1 MRCPRTLWQET
12 SFYESEL
19 TLSNLRRAGK
29 NIFYKAIAEI
39 LSRFIYLFFFI
50 YMARHLGAS
59 DFGLFSFAFSFAG
72 IFVLLVDPGLNIL
85 LTRDVAR
92 DRSLAPKYSNNIFTV
107 KILLSIITLFLL
119 LNALLLFGYDQHTIT
134 VVLVMGVYL
143 ILNCF
148 FEFFIALSNAYERMD
163 IDAAIKVTNKVL
175 VSLLGLTALLVG
187 GRIIPMMSCMIL
199 ASFIAVFISY
209 YYIKKGV
216 IHIELELD
224 WKALRSMLYKALPM
238 ALTSIFALV
247 YFKVDVVMLS
257 MFGSSNADIG
267 IYSAAI
273 RLIEVL
279 NVIPAILVG
288 GLFPIL
294 ADLSKNRKSELES
307 TFRKSFQVLLLIVI
321 FIVVVTVTSSQEII
335 QIIYGAEYS
344 DSTVALN
351 IIIWTSLFIFP
362 NVLFL
367 NLIVIA
373 NKQMLNAIFAFFCL
387 ILNVVLNLIFI
398 PRYGY
403 IGASIATVVTDMIF
417 FAMTATFAVK
427 YFTSSR
433 FLIDGLKPLLCG
445 ALLALVLLA
454 IKGSGLVIIL
464 PTAVAS
470 YVLLILATKILSIQD
485 LKQLKEA
492 FIRP

>member
-1 MRCPRTLWQET
+1 MTRFL
-12 SFYESEL
+12 SEQDKKGIG

-50 YMARHLGAS
+50 YMARHLGSS
-59 DFGLFSFAFSFAG
+59 DFGLFSFAFSFVG

-107 KILLSIITLFLL
+107 KLILSIITLFLL
-119 LNALLLFGYDQHTIT
+119 WIALILLGYDQYTIT
-134 VVLVMGVYL
+134 VVLVMGIYL
-143 ILNCF
+143 VLNSF

-175 VSLLGLTALLVG
+175 VSLLGFVALIVG
-187 GRIIPMMSCMIL
+187 GRIISMMSCMVL
-199 ASFIAVFISY
+199 ASFIAIIISY
-209 YYIKKGV
+209 HYIKKGV
-216 IHIELELD
+216 ISIDIELD
-224 WKALRSMLYKALPM
+224 RKALRSMLYKAFPM

-257 MFGSSNADIG
+257 MFGSSNSDIG

-288 GLFPIL
+288 GLFPIM
-294 ADLSKNRKSELES
+294 ADLSKDRKSELES
-307 TFRKSFQVLLLIVI
+307 TFKKSFQVLLLIVI
-321 FIVVVTVTSSQEII
+321 FLVVVTVTSSHDII
-335 QIIYGAEYS
+335 RIIYGVEYS
-344 DSTVALN
+344 KSTVALN

-373 NKQMLNAIFAFFCL
+373 NKQVLNAIFAFICL
-387 ILNVVLNLIFI
+387 MVNVLLNLFFI

-417 FAMTATFAVK
+417 FSMTAAFAVH
-427 YFTSSR
+427 YFSSYQV
-433 FLIDGLKPLLCG
+433 LLDGLKPLLCG
-445 ALLALVLLA
+445 VLLALVLLA
-454 IKGSGLVIIL
+454 IKGSGLIIIL
-464 PTAVAS
+464 LTAVVS
-470 YVLLILATKILSIQD
+470 YVLFILATKILSVKD
-485 LKQLKEA
+485 LKQFKETL
-492 FIRP
+492 IRS